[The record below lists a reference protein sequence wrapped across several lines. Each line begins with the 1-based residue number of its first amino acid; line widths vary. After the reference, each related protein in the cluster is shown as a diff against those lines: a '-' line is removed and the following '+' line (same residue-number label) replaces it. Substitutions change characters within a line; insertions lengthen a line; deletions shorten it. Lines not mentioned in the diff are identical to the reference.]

1 MVILP
6 RVQKEKVERAK
17 QLYEQGM
24 LLKDIA
30 KKLDKPEGTVR
41 RWKSTYDWDN
51 KKQSEHSNKKAN
63 VRKQNKEYNK
73 EPVAEEVKSVLQ
85 NTELTEKQRLFCV
98 LLVKY
103 RNQVKA
109 YQKAFECSYEN
120 ACRNA
125 STLRKNKEIDKYYNL
140 LLEEY
145 RSGIDIEI
153 RDLFQW
159 YLDIA
164 RADINN
170 YIEIKKGRVILK
182 DSEKFDGTVVKKI
195 STGKVT
201 SIELKDSIKAM
212 DWLSEHIGI
221 ASEKQKA
228 ELELLQAQ
236 KDKLTADNID
246 DTGTRERVII
256 VNDLEEFEEKDN

>member
-1 MVILP
+1 MTN
-6 RVQKEKVERAK
+6 
-17 QLYEQGM
+17 YELAENDYMSGM
-24 LLKDIA
+24 KYKDIA
-30 KKLDKPEGTVR
+30 DKYGVTLNTVKSWKKR
-41 RWKSTYDWDN
+41 YAWDR
-51 KKQSEHSNKKAN
+51 KKCAHKNEKVCTQN
-63 VRKQNKEYNK
+63 KQNKAVNK
-73 EPVAEEVKSVLQ
+73 EPVADEVESVLQ

-170 YIEIKKGRVILK
+170 YVEIKKGRVILK